1 MKLPLELIRL
11 KISLKIK
18 AGDLL
23 SRLTRH
29 RRYVNREYVRDNY
42 FPKVRNDI
50 RTLERGLNEP
60 KFERDKNRYFQWMIK
75 KYETRYCPSTEYRF
89 FSYDNKIEYE
99 ILRGE
104 IDKLL
109 ARKDQEF
116 SDLLGD
122 VLDYEDDEFEEE
134 KF

>member
-23 SRLTRH
+23 SRLTPH

-42 FPKVRNDI
+42 FPEVKGDI
-50 RTLERGLNEP
+50 RILEKGLNEP
-60 KFERDKNRYFQWMIK
+60 KFERDKDSYFQWMIK

-122 VLDYEDDEFEEE
+122 VLDHEDDEFEEE

>member
-23 SRLTRH
+23 SRLTPH

-42 FPKVRNDI
+42 FPGVRNDI
-50 RTLERGLNEP
+50 RILERGLNEP
-60 KFERDKNRYFQWMIK
+60 KFERGRDDYFQWMIK
-75 KYETRYCPSTEYRF
+75 KYETRYCPTTWYKF

-99 ILRGE
+99 IWRGE

-116 SDLLGD
+116 SDSLGD
-122 VLDYEDDEFEEE
+122 VLDYEDD
-134 KF
+134 